1 MNRQERVQEVY
12 NYLVF
17 THAVENQKGFA
28 NALKRSEN
36 NISRAIHGDP
46 RFLTDRLLKAIAA
59 RYPFIS
65 LGWLLTGEGNMLN
78 KDEPEAQPAKAP
90 AQTTP
95 PSSTSPSLAQAL
107 EDRYATLCLDLEAEL
122 KQIRTIRAD
131 LESTRTDME
140 KSSRSMTNAT
150 TSILSAALTITQ
162 SLSSIND
169 RISDL
174 ARRLDRLEAANRC
187 LEAANRIG
195 QPYDAMV
202 AEDMPTEKADPN
214 NNNNKKK
221 GTRK

>member
-17 THAVENQKGFA
+17 THAIENQRAFA
-28 NALKRSEN
+28 NALKRNEK

-46 RFLTDRLLKAIAA
+46 KFLTDRFLKAIAA

-65 LGWLLTGEGNMLN
+65 LGWLLTGEGSMLN
-78 KDEPEAQPAKAP
+78 QDDTEAQPAKAP
-90 AQTTP
+90 APP
-95 PSSTSPSLAQAL
+95 PSSASPSLAQAL

-131 LESTRTDME
+131 LETSRTDME

-174 ARRLDRLEAANRC
+174 TRRLDH

-202 AEDMPTEKADPN
+202 AEDMPTANEEPN

-221 GTRK
+221 GTRQ

>member
-1 MNRQERVQEVY
+1 MNKQERVQEVY

-17 THAVENQKGFA
+17 THAVENQRGFA
-28 NALKRSEN
+28 NALERNEK

-46 RFLTDRLLKAIAA
+46 KFLTDRLLKAIAA
-59 RYPFIS
+59 RYPFLS
-65 LGWLLTGEGNMLN
+65 LAWLLTGEGSMLN
-78 KDEPEAQPAKAP
+78 KDEPEVQPAKAP
-90 AQTTP
+90 APAIQ
-95 PSSTSPSLAQAL
+95 PSSASPSLAQAL

-131 LESTRTDME
+131 LESSRTDME

-174 ARRLDRLEAANRC
+174 ARRLDRLEETNR
-187 LEAANRIG
+187 LEAVNRNVG

-202 AEDMPTEKADPN
+202 AEDMPTEKAEPN

>member
-17 THAVENQKGFA
+17 THAVENQRGFA
-28 NALKRSEN
+28 NALERNEK

-46 RFLTDRLLKAIAA
+46 KFLTDRLLKAIAA

-78 KDEPEAQPAKAP
+78 KDETQPAPAVTSQPEKAP
-90 AQTTP
+90 
-95 PSSTSPSLAQAL
+95 SLTSQL
-107 EDRYATLCLDLEAEL
+107 EDRYATLCLDLESEL

-131 LESTRTDME
+131 LESSRADME

-169 RISDL
+169 RIADL
-174 ARRLDRLEAANRC
+174 ARRLDRLEAANRR

-202 AEDMPTEKADPN
+202 AEDMPTEKAEPN

>member
-1 MNRQERVQEVY
+1 MNKQERVQEVY

-17 THAVENQKGFA
+17 THAVENQRAFA
-28 NALKRSEN
+28 NALNRNEK

-46 RFLTDRLLKAIAA
+46 KFLTDRLLKAIAA

-78 KDEPEAQPAKAP
+78 KDDAEAQPAKAP

-95 PSSTSPSLAQAL
+95 PSSASPSLAQAL
-107 EDRYATLCLDLEAEL
+107 EDRYATLCLDLESEL

-131 LESTRTDME
+131 LESSRTDME

-174 ARRLDRLEAANRC
+174 ARRLDRLEETNRF
-187 LEAANRIG
+187 EAANRIG
-195 QPYDAMV
+195 QPYDSMV
-202 AEDMPTEKADPN
+202 AEDMPTAKTEPN

>member
-78 KDEPEAQPAKAP
+78 KDETQPASAATSQPDKAP
-90 AQTTP
+90 
-95 PSSTSPSLAQAL
+95 SLTSQL
-107 EDRYATLCLDLEAEL
+107 EDRYATLCLDLESEL

-131 LESTRTDME
+131 LESSRTDME

-169 RISDL
+169 RIADL
-174 ARRLDRLEAANRC
+174 ARRLDR

-202 AEDMPTEKADPN
+202 AEDMPTEKAEPN

>member
-1 MNRQERVQEVY
+1 VY

-17 THAVENQKGFA
+17 THAVENQRGFA
-28 NALKRSEN
+28 NALERNEK

-46 RFLTDRLLKAIAA
+46 KFLTDRLLKAIAA

-65 LGWLLTGEGNMLN
+65 LGWLLTGEGSMLN

-107 EDRYATLCLDLEAEL
+107 EDRYATLCLDLESEL

-131 LESTRTDME
+131 LESSRTDME

-169 RISDL
+169 RIADL
-174 ARRLDRLEAANRC
+174 ARRLDRLEETNR
-187 LEAANRIG
+187 LEAVNRNVG

-202 AEDMPTEKADPN
+202 AEDMPTEKAEPN

>member
-78 KDEPEAQPAKAP
+78 KDETQPTPAATSLPEKA
-90 AQTTP
+90 A
-95 PSSTSPSLAQAL
+95 SLTSQL
-107 EDRYATLCLDLEAEL
+107 EDRYATLCLDLESEL

-131 LESTRTDME
+131 LESSRTDME

-162 SLSSIND
+162 SLASIND

-174 ARRLDRLEAANRC
+174 ARRLDKLETRNR
-187 LEAANRIG
+187 NVG
-195 QPYDAMV
+195 QPYAAMV
-202 AEDMPTEKADPN
+202 AEDGPGTDNEK
-214 NNNNKKK
+214 
-221 GTRK
+221 

>member
-78 KDEPEAQPAKAP
+78 KDETQPTPAATSQPEKA
-90 AQTTP
+90 
-95 PSSTSPSLAQAL
+95 PSLAQAL
-107 EDRYATLCLDLEAEL
+107 EDRYATLCLDLESEL

-131 LESTRTDME
+131 LEASRTDME

-174 ARRLDRLEAANRC
+174 ARRLDKLETRNR
-187 LEAANRIG
+187 NVG
-195 QPYDAMV
+195 QPYAAMV
-202 AEDMPTEKADPN
+202 AEDGPDTNSEK
-214 NNNNKKK
+214 
-221 GTRK
+221 

>member
-1 MNRQERVQEVY
+1 MNKQERLQEVY
-12 NYLVF
+12 RYLVF
-17 THAVENQKGFA
+17 SHKVEKQKDLA
-28 NALKRSEN
+28 KALNRNEN
-36 NISRAIHGDP
+36 NISRALKGDP
-46 RFLTDRLLKAIAA
+46 KCLTDRFFKSIAA

-65 LGWLLTGEGNMLN
+65 LAWLLTGEGNMLN
-78 KDEPEAQPAKAP
+78 QDEPEAQQAKAP
-90 AQTTP
+90 APATP
-95 PSSTSPSLAQAL
+95 PSSASPSLAQAL
-107 EDRYATLCLDLEAEL
+107 EDRYATLCLDLESEL

-131 LESTRTDME
+131 LESSRNDME

-174 ARRLDRLEAANRC
+174 ARRLDQLEVDNRR

-202 AEDMPTEKADPN
+202 AEDMPTEKAEPN

>member
-1 MNRQERVQEVY
+1 MNKQERLQEVY
-12 NYLVF
+12 RYLVF
-17 THAVENQKGFA
+17 SHNVEKQKDLA
-28 NALKRSEN
+28 KALNRNEN
-36 NISRAIHGDP
+36 NISRALKGDP
-46 RFLTDRLLKAIAA
+46 KCLTDRFFKAIAA

-78 KDEPEAQPAKAP
+78 KDETQPAP
-90 AQTTP
+90 AA
-95 PSSTSPSLAQAL
+95 TSQPEEDPSLTSRL
-107 EDRYATLCLDLEAEL
+107 EDRYATLCLDLESEL

-131 LESTRTDME
+131 LESSRTDME

-174 ARRLDRLEAANRC
+174 ARRLDKLEARNR
-187 LEAANRIG
+187 NIG

-202 AEDMPTEKADPN
+202 AEDGPDHQ
-214 NNNNKKK
+214 
-221 GTRK
+221 R

>member
-1 MNRQERVQEVY
+1 MNKQERLQEVY
-12 NYLVF
+12 RYLVF
-17 THAVENQKGFA
+17 SHNVEKQKDLA
-28 NALKRSEN
+28 KALNRNEN
-36 NISRAIHGDP
+36 NISRALKGDP
-46 RFLTDRLLKAIAA
+46 KCLTDRFFKAIAA

-78 KDEPEAQPAKAP
+78 KDETQPTPAATSQPEEA
-90 AQTTP
+90 
-95 PSSTSPSLAQAL
+95 PSLTSQL
-107 EDRYATLCLDLEAEL
+107 EDRYATLCLDLESEL

-174 ARRLDRLEAANRC
+174 ARRLDKLETRNR
-187 LEAANRIG
+187 NVG
-195 QPYDAMV
+195 QPYAAMV
-202 AEDMPTEKADPN
+202 AEDGPDTNSEK
-214 NNNNKKK
+214 
-221 GTRK
+221 

>member
-1 MNRQERVQEVY
+1 MNKQERVQEVY

-17 THAVENQKGFA
+17 THAVENQRAFA
-28 NALKRSEN
+28 NALNRNEK

-46 RFLTDRLLKAIAA
+46 KFLTDRLLKAIAA

-78 KDEPEAQPAKAP
+78 KDDAEAQPAKAP

-95 PSSTSPSLAQAL
+95 PSSASPSLAKAL
-107 EDRYATLCLDLEAEL
+107 EDRYATLCLDLESEL

-131 LESTRTDME
+131 LESSRTDME

-174 ARRLDRLEAANRC
+174 ARRLDRLEETNR
-187 LEAANRIG
+187 LEAVNRNIG

-202 AEDMPTEKADPN
+202 AEDMPTEKAEPN
-214 NNNNKKK
+214 NNNNEKK

>member
-1 MNRQERVQEVY
+1 MY

-17 THAVENQKGFA
+17 THAIENQRAFA
-28 NALKRSEN
+28 NALERNEK

-46 RFLTDRLLKAIAA
+46 KFLTDRLLKAIAA

-65 LGWLLTGEGNMLN
+65 LGWLLTGEGSMLN
-78 KDEPEAQPAKAP
+78 QDDTEAQPAKAP
-90 AQTTP
+90 APP
-95 PSSTSPSLAQAL
+95 PSSASPSLAQAL

-131 LESTRTDME
+131 LETSRTDME

-169 RISDL
+169 RIADL
-174 ARRLDRLEAANRC
+174 ARRLDRLETRNR
-187 LEAANRIG
+187 NVG
-195 QPYDAMV
+195 QPYAAMV
-202 AEDMPTEKADPN
+202 AEDGPDTDNEK
-214 NNNNKKK
+214 
-221 GTRK
+221 

>member
-1 MNRQERVQEVY
+1 MNKQERVQEVY

-17 THAVENQKGFA
+17 THAVENQRAFA
-28 NALKRSEN
+28 NALNRNEK

-46 RFLTDRLLKAIAA
+46 KFLTDRLLKAIAA

-65 LGWLLTGEGNMLN
+65 LAWLLTGEGSMLN
-78 KDEPEAQPAKAP
+78 QDEPEVQPAKAP
-90 AQTTP
+90 TTP
-95 PSSTSPSLAQAL
+95 PSSASPSLEQAL

-131 LESTRTDME
+131 LESSRTDME

-174 ARRLDRLEAANRC
+174 ARRLDRLEETNR
-187 LEAANRIG
+187 LEAINRNVG

-202 AEDMPTEKADPN
+202 AEDMPTEKAEPN

>member
-78 KDEPEAQPAKAP
+78 KDETQPTPAVTSQSGKAP
-90 AQTTP
+90 
-95 PSSTSPSLAQAL
+95 SLTSQL
-107 EDRYATLCLDLEAEL
+107 EDRYATLCLDLESEL

-131 LESTRTDME
+131 LESSRNDME

-150 TSILSAALTITQ
+150 ASILSAALTITQ

-174 ARRLDRLEAANRC
+174 ARRLDKLETRNR
-187 LEAANRIG
+187 NVG
-195 QPYDAMV
+195 QPYGAMV
-202 AEDMPTEKADPN
+202 AEDGPGIDNE
-214 NNNNKKK
+214 NK
-221 GTRK
+221 

>member
-1 MNRQERVQEVY
+1 MNKQERLQEVY
-12 NYLVF
+12 RYLVF
-17 THAVENQKGFA
+17 SHKVEKQKDLA
-28 NALKRSEN
+28 KALNRNEN
-36 NISRAIHGDP
+36 NISRALKGDP
-46 RFLTDRLLKAIAA
+46 KCLTDRFFKSIAA

-65 LGWLLTGEGNMLN
+65 LAWLLTGEGNMLN
-78 KDEPEAQPAKAP
+78 KDETQPTPAATSQPEEA
-90 AQTTP
+90 
-95 PSSTSPSLAQAL
+95 PSLTSQL

-169 RISDL
+169 RISNL
-174 ARRLDRLEAANRC
+174 ARRLDRLEETNL
-187 LEAANRIG
+187 LEAANRNVG

-202 AEDMPTEKADPN
+202 AEDMPTEKAEPN

-221 GTRK
+221 GTRQ

>member
-17 THAVENQKGFA
+17 THAVENQRAFA
-28 NALKRSEN
+28 NALERNEK

-46 RFLTDRLLKAIAA
+46 KFLTDRLLKAIAA

-78 KDEPEAQPAKAP
+78 KDETQPTPAATSQPEKA
-90 AQTTP
+90 A
-95 PSSTSPSLAQAL
+95 SLTSQL
-107 EDRYATLCLDLEAEL
+107 EDRYATLCLDLESEL

-131 LESTRTDME
+131 LESSRTDME

-174 ARRLDRLEAANRC
+174 ARRLDRLETRERNV
-187 LEAANRIG
+187 G
-195 QPYDAMV
+195 QPYAAMV
-202 AEDMPTEKADPN
+202 AEDGPGTDNEK
-214 NNNNKKK
+214 
-221 GTRK
+221 

>member
-17 THAVENQKGFA
+17 THAIENQRGFA
-28 NALKRSEN
+28 NSLNRNEK

-46 RFLTDRLLKAIAA
+46 KFLTDRLLKAIAA

-65 LGWLLTGEGNMLN
+65 LAWLLTGEGSMLN
-78 KDEPEAQPAKAP
+78 QDEPEVQPAKAP
-90 AQTTP
+90 APATP
-95 PSSTSPSLAQAL
+95 PSSASPSLAKAL
-107 EDRYATLCLDLEAEL
+107 EDRYATLCLDLESEI

-131 LESTRTDME
+131 LESSRADME

-174 ARRLDRLEAANRC
+174 ARRLDKLETRNR
-187 LEAANRIG
+187 NVG
-195 QPYDAMV
+195 QPYAAMV
-202 AEDMPTEKADPN
+202 AEDGPTTN
-214 NNNNKKK
+214 NENK
-221 GTRK
+221 

>member
-17 THAVENQKGFA
+17 AHVVENQRAFA
-28 NALKRSEN
+28 NALKRNEK

-46 RFLTDRLLKAIAA
+46 KFLTDRFLKAIAA

-65 LGWLLTGEGNMLN
+65 LAWLLTGEGNMLN
-78 KDEPEAQPAKAP
+78 KDDAEEQPVKAP
-90 AQTTP
+90 TSQPISA
-95 PSSTSPSLAQAL
+95 TSPIAKAL
-107 EDRYATLCLDLEAEL
+107 EDRYATLCLDLESEL

-131 LESTRTDME
+131 LETSRTDME

-174 ARRLDRLEAANRC
+174 ARRLDRLETANR
-187 LEAANRIG
+187 LEAVNRIG

-202 AEDMPTEKADPN
+202 AEDMTTEKAEPN

>member
-46 RFLTDRLLKAIAA
+46 RFLTDLLLKAIAA

-78 KDEPEAQPAKAP
+78 KDETQPTPAATSQPEKA
-90 AQTTP
+90 A
-95 PSSTSPSLAQAL
+95 SLTSQL
-107 EDRYATLCLDLEAEL
+107 EDRYATLCLDLESEL

-131 LESTRTDME
+131 LESSRTDME

-174 ARRLDRLEAANRC
+174 ARRLDRLETRNR
-187 LEAANRIG
+187 NVG
-195 QPYDAMV
+195 QPYGAMV
-202 AEDMPTEKADPN
+202 AEDGPGIDNE
-214 NNNNKKK
+214 NK
-221 GTRK
+221 

>member
-36 NISRAIHGDP
+36 NISRALKGDP
-46 RFLTDRLLKAIAA
+46 KCLTDRFFKAIAA

-78 KDEPEAQPAKAP
+78 KDETQPTPAATSQPEKA
-90 AQTTP
+90 A
-95 PSSTSPSLAQAL
+95 SLTSQL
-107 EDRYATLCLDLEAEL
+107 EDRYATLCLDLESEL

-131 LESTRTDME
+131 LESSRTDME

-162 SLSSIND
+162 SLASIND
-169 RISDL
+169 RITDL
-174 ARRLDRLEAANRC
+174 ARRLDRLETRNR
-187 LEAANRIG
+187 NVG
-195 QPYDAMV
+195 QPYGAMV
-202 AEDMPTEKADPN
+202 AEDGPATDNEK
-214 NNNNKKK
+214 
-221 GTRK
+221 

>member
-17 THAVENQKGFA
+17 THAIENQRAFA
-28 NALKRSEN
+28 NALKRNEK

-46 RFLTDRLLKAIAA
+46 KFLTDRFLKAIAA

-65 LGWLLTGEGNMLN
+65 LGWLLTGEGSMLN
-78 KDEPEAQPAKAP
+78 QDDTEAQPAKAP
-90 AQTTP
+90 APP
-95 PSSTSPSLAQAL
+95 PSSASPSLAQAL

-131 LESTRTDME
+131 LETSRTDME

-169 RISDL
+169 RIADL
-174 ARRLDRLEAANRC
+174 ARRLDRLETRNR
-187 LEAANRIG
+187 NVG
-195 QPYDAMV
+195 QPYAAMV
-202 AEDMPTEKADPN
+202 AEDGPDTDNEK
-214 NNNNKKK
+214 
-221 GTRK
+221 

>member
-17 THAVENQKGFA
+17 THAIENQRGFA
-28 NALKRSEN
+28 NSLNRNEK

-46 RFLTDRLLKAIAA
+46 KFLTDRLLKAIAA

-65 LGWLLTGEGNMLN
+65 LGWLLTGEGSMLN
-78 KDEPEAQPAKAP
+78 QDESEVQQAKAP
-90 AQTTP
+90 APTIP
-95 PSSTSPSLAQAL
+95 PSSASPSLAQAL

-131 LESTRTDME
+131 LESSRTDME

-174 ARRLDRLEAANRC
+174 ARRLDKLETRNR
-187 LEAANRIG
+187 NIG
-195 QPYDAMV
+195 QPYAAMV
-202 AEDMPTEKADPN
+202 AEDGPGTDNEK
-214 NNNNKKK
+214 
-221 GTRK
+221 

>member
-1 MNRQERVQEVY
+1 MNKQERLQEVY
-12 NYLVF
+12 RYLVF
-17 THAVENQKGFA
+17 SHNVEKQKDLA
-28 NALKRSEN
+28 KALNRNEN
-36 NISRAIHGDP
+36 NISRALKGDP
-46 RFLTDRLLKAIAA
+46 KCLTDRFFKAIAA

-65 LGWLLTGEGNMLN
+65 LGWLLTGEGSMLN
-78 KDEPEAQPAKAP
+78 KDEPEVQQAKAP
-90 AQTTP
+90 APTTP
-95 PSSTSPSLAQAL
+95 PSSASPSLAQAL
-107 EDRYATLCLDLEAEL
+107 EDRYATLCLDLESEL

-131 LESTRTDME
+131 LESSRTDME

-169 RISDL
+169 CISDL
-174 ARRLDRLEAANRC
+174 ARRLDNLEAANRR

-202 AEDMPTEKADPN
+202 AEDMPIAKTEPN

>member
-1 MNRQERVQEVY
+1 MNKQERLQDVY
-12 NYLVF
+12 RYLVF
-17 THAVENQKGFA
+17 SHIVEKQKDFA
-28 NALKRSEN
+28 KALNRNEN
-36 NISRAIHGDP
+36 NISRALKGDP
-46 RFLTDRLLKAIAA
+46 RCLTDRLLKAVAA

-78 KDEPEAQPAKAP
+78 KDDTEAQPAKAP
-90 AQTTP
+90 ASQ
-95 PSSTSPSLAQAL
+95 PSSAPSSLASAL

-131 LESTRTDME
+131 LESSRNDME
-140 KSSRSMTNAT
+140 KSSRSLTNAT

-174 ARRLDRLEAANRC
+174 ARRLEARNR
-187 LEAANRIG
+187 NIG

-202 AEDMPTEKADPN
+202 AEDGPTIN
-214 NNNNKKK
+214 NENK
-221 GTRK
+221 

>member
-1 MNRQERVQEVY
+1 MNKQERVQEVY

-17 THAVENQKGFA
+17 THAVENQRGFA

-65 LGWLLTGEGNMLN
+65 LAWLLTGEGSMLN
-78 KDEPEAQPAKAP
+78 KDETQPAPAATSQPEKA
-90 AQTTP
+90 A
-95 PSSTSPSLAQAL
+95 SLTSQL
-107 EDRYATLCLDLEAEL
+107 EDRYATLCLDLESEL

-131 LESTRTDME
+131 LESSRTDME

-174 ARRLDRLEAANRC
+174 ARRLDKLETRNR
-187 LEAANRIG
+187 NVG
-195 QPYDAMV
+195 QPYAAMV
-202 AEDMPTEKADPN
+202 AEDGPGTDNEK
-214 NNNNKKK
+214 
-221 GTRK
+221 

>member
-1 MNRQERVQEVY
+1 MNRERVQEVY

-78 KDEPEAQPAKAP
+78 KDETQPTPAVTSQSEKAP
-90 AQTTP
+90 
-95 PSSTSPSLAQAL
+95 SLTSQL
-107 EDRYATLCLDLEAEL
+107 EDRYATLCLDLESEL

-131 LESTRTDME
+131 LESSRTDME

-174 ARRLDRLEAANRC
+174 ARRLDRLETANR
-187 LEAANRIG
+187 LEAVNRNVG

-202 AEDMPTEKADPN
+202 AEDMPTANTEPN